1 MLTVYKS
8 NYCKPCEY
16 LITCF
21 KLCNIDIE
29 ILNIKDID
37 DTIEYS
43 TVPVVKIDD
52 KYILEYKNFSDLI
65 NKIRESGIDISISLI
80 YDKLMHIIYGV
91 TSSKSDD
98 FNTFTT
104 IYKIRDIR
112 YHHEKGFL
120 LSHHIITSGNELL
133 IKHII
138 LNYCNELSTYLTKP
152 YIYNNIGFVICQ
164 SGKQSILHISA
175 QNNVEIY
182 LKLQS
187 HIKDTCDSIGMYAK
201 DYFEKK
207 NDQLFISRIN
217 KIIQT
222 KYQISF
228 DTEKFIKDTLINEEL
243 KNIFNQMI
251 SKKTKIP
258 PNSMHKSGVIFDKG
272 DIYIKKFI
280 DILNLKY
287 DLQLEDKIFNIYAF
301 TAEYSEDS
309 NNDLEPHKDDSII
322 TINWNLELSDDIDG
336 TNLEMRSKNLLILP
350 AMNQLLIHHGKIE
363 HQVTKRIR
371 GFRKNLIIWLK

>member
-1 MLTVYKS
+1 
-8 NYCKPCEY
+8 
-16 LITCF
+16 
-21 KLCNIDIE
+21 
-29 ILNIKDID
+29 
-37 DTIEYS
+37 
-43 TVPVVKIDD
+43 
-52 KYILEYKNFSDLI
+52 
-65 NKIRESGIDISISLI
+65 
-80 YDKLMHIIYGV
+80 
-91 TSSKSDD
+91 
-98 FNTFTT
+98 
-104 IYKIRDIR
+104 
-112 YHHEKGFL
+112 
-120 LSHHIITSGNELL
+120 
-133 IKHII
+133 
-138 LNYCNELSTYLTKP
+138 
-152 YIYNNIGFVICQ
+152 
-164 SGKQSILHISA
+164 
-175 QNNVEIY
+175 
-182 LKLQS
+182 
-187 HIKDTCDSIGMYAK
+187 
-201 DYFEKK
+201 
-207 NDQLFISRIN
+207 
-217 KIIQT
+217 
-222 KYQISF
+222 
-228 DTEKFIKDTLINEEL
+228 
-243 KNIFNQMI
+243 MI